1 MSIISDHV
9 KYQPPF
15 NDVLDEVEQ
24 LKVRVEE
31 LENDNKHLHQVLY
44 ALCSTHLYSLDNPN
58 ITYSNDS
65 LLRQFK
71 LEDLFT

>member
-1 MSIISDHV
+1 MSFIKDNV

-31 LENDNKHLHQVLY
+31 LENENRHLHTVLY
-44 ALCSTHLYSLDNPN
+44 ALDERIN
-58 ITYSNDS
+58 ILTDDK
-65 LLRQFK
+65 R
-71 LEDLFT
+71 

>member
-1 MSIISDHV
+1 MSFIADNV

-31 LENDNKHLHQVLY
+31 LENENRHLHTVLY
-44 ALCSTHLYSLDNPN
+44 ALDERIN
-58 ITYSNDS
+58 ILTDD
-65 LLRQFK
+65 K
-71 LEDLFT
+71 L

>member
-1 MSIISDHV
+1 MSFINDNV

-31 LENDNKHLHQVLY
+31 LENENKHLHTVLY
-44 ALCSTHLYSLDNPN
+44 ALDERIN
-58 ITYSNDS
+58 ILIDD
-65 LLRQFK
+65 K
-71 LEDLFT
+71 P